1 MLIRRIVANFIDL
14 IVLIGSVALGA
25 YLAGQVA
32 DMFEEPFFL
41 LTISMVCIIIL
52 EPIGLQSLFW
62 LESTT
67 IGKMMVFI
75 KVVKN
80 EDGENLDYWG
90 MLVRDFFLKVLSA
103 NLVTLP
109 AFLGKP
115 GIHDIILDSKVII
128 KPKEKTPKE
137 KRGS

>member
-1 MLIRRIVANFIDL
+1 MMLIRRIIATIIDL
-14 IVLIGSVALGA
+14 IVLIGSLALGV

-41 LTISMVCIIIL
+41 LTVSMVCLIIL
-52 EPIGLQSLFW
+52 VPIGLQSLFW

-80 EDGENLDYWG
+80 EGGENLDYFQ
-90 MLVRDFFLKVLSA
+90 MFVRDFLLKILSA

-109 AFLGKP
+109 VFVGKP
-115 GIHDIILDSKVII
+115 GVHDVILDSKII
-128 KPKEKTPKE
+128 VKPKA
-137 KRGS
+137 RQ